1 MTYSVSGATSKDSHP
16 LREDVSWNND
26 WNIVWVFVTSHP
38 LREDV
43 SWNTEDRNIFSAL
56 EVILFVR
63 MWVEILSPHLHILY
77 AVRVILFVR
86 MWVEITKTRSFSL
99 VTRHPLREDVSWNGK
114 EDYFLTLTYSHPLRE
129 DVSWNVKSGCSY
141 TARVGHPLRED
152 VSWNNGNLNSVR
164 FESCHPLREDVSW
177 NIIIWTSISC

>member
-99 VTRHPLREDVSWNGK
+99 VTRHPLREDVSWNTRVGRCWNGCGC
-114 EDYFLTLTYSHPLRE
+114 HPLRE
-129 DVSWNVKSGCSY
+129 DVSWNVMFPTGKLGNTVILFVRMWVEMWRMIWYRFVHLSSSSWGCE
-141 TARVGHPLRED
+141 LKFKIL
-152 VSWNNGNLNSVR
+152 WL
-164 FESCHPLREDVSW
+164 
-177 NIIIWTSISC
+177 

>member
-1 MTYSVSGATSKDSHP
+1 MWVEMTYSVSGATSKDSHP

-99 VTRHPLREDVSWNGK
+99 VTRHPLREDVSWNTRVGRCWNGCGC
-114 EDYFLTLTYSHPLRE
+114 HPLRE
-129 DVSWNVKSGCSY
+129 DVSWNVKDDM
-141 TARVGHPLRED
+141 V
-152 VSWNNGNLNSVR
+152 SVR
-164 FESCHPLREDVSW
+164 PLVILFVRMWVE
-177 NIIIWTSISC
+177 I